1 MLLVF
6 LLLSG
11 VGGILTA
18 GFAMPFVGVATA
30 ITNASEDF
38 FNELPD
44 DFNALEPSQ
53 ISSIKASDGTEIAK
67 FYAENRIVVPLSSIS
82 VNIQNA
88 IVAVEDQRFYQHKG
102 VDPAGILRAVVSN
115 ANGGSQG
122 ASTLTQQYVRNV
134 LIEAGLQKDDS
145 SAIAAATERS
155 TARKLREIKYALTL
169 EKKFSKEQI
178 LEGYLNIAAFGPST
192 YGVEASARHYFSHSA
207 NELSIPE
214 AALLA
219 GLTNAPGAYDPVAF
233 PDKAKDRMD
242 WVLEKMYEEEFISQ
256 EQYEAGKATQIA
268 DILHITE
275 TVGGCGA
282 AGQAA
287 YFCEYVRGEIENSEL
302 FGATEAERRQRLLRG
317 GLNIT
322 TTLDLA
328 KQSAADAAVQA
339 YVPTGDESNVKA
351 VLVSVEPGTGRIM
364 AIAQNTNYGV
374 ATESDPTATQISL
387 GVDAKHGGLE
397 NTDGTSGFQPGSSF
411 KAFVLAE
418 WYQEDHSPYTS
429 FNTSPTVFPASTWT
443 ISCDPSK
450 ADEWRVGNADP
461 SEGGTHNV
469 IDSTRM
475 SINVGYARMT
485 AQMDICNITDLAAKL
500 GVTKNDGSALAPSPS
515 IALGSQEVTPLQM
528 ANAYATFAA
537 HGMYCKPIA
546 IDSITDYDGN
556 SLPVPS
562 ADCTQVMQAKAADQ
576 TATTL
581 TSVLTSNGT
590 GKHAILNGGRPAA
603 GKTGTTEDMDNAW
616 FVGFTPSLSAAVWL
630 GHSEEYSTMAPQY
643 IGGRYYATMY
653 GSDAPAPLWK
663 MYMDAAL
670 ANTPVAGFTPA
681 STGPQPS
688 APGNG
693 GSTNASDNSGSSGA
707 VTETNASVES
717 PAPSAQEPSVQEP
730 PAAQAAPVQESPAPQ
745 STPAGQLPATEQT
758 PRRTQE
764 TAQSLAPDDDETG
777 R

>member
-30 ITNASEDF
+30 ITGASEDF

-67 FYAENRIVVPLSSIS
+67 FYAENRIVVPLDSIS
-82 VNIQNA
+82 VNIQHA

-102 VDPAGILRAVVSN
+102 VDPTGIIRAVVSN

-145 SAIAAATERS
+145 SAVAAATERS

-169 EKKFSKEQI
+169 EKKFNKEQI

-242 WVLEKMYEEEFISQ
+242 WVLEKMYEEKFISQ
-256 EQYEAGKATQIA
+256 EEYEAGKTTQIA
-268 DILHITE
+268 DILHVTE

-351 VLVSVEPGTGRIM
+351 VLVSVEPGTGRIL

-374 ATESDPTATQISL
+374 ATESDPTSTQISL

-485 AQMDICNITDLAAKL
+485 AQMDICNITGLAARL

-556 SLPVPS
+556 SLPVPP

-590 GKHAILNGGRPAA
+590 GKYAILNGGRPAA
-603 GKTGTTEDMDNAW
+603 GKTGTTERMDNAW
-616 FVGFTPSLSAAVWL
+616 FVGFTPSLSAAVWM
-630 GHSEEYSTMAPQY
+630 GHSEGYSTMAPQY
-643 IGGRYYATMY
+643 IGGRYYPTMY

-670 ANTPVAGFTPA
+670 ANTPVTGFSSA
-681 STGPQPS
+681 STGPQTS
-688 APGNG
+688 NPGNG
-693 GSTNASDNSGSSGA
+693 GSTNASDNSGNGGGA
-707 VTETNASVES
+707 TEANASVES
-717 PAPSAQEPSVQEP
+717 PAPSTQAPSVSQAPPVQP
-730 PAAQAAPVQESPAPQ
+730 PAQATAPTE
-745 STPAGQLPATEQT
+745 QLPATEQT

-764 TAQSLAPDDDETG
+764 TSQSLAPDDDETG